1 MPLRTVNTS
10 TIKIP
15 ALCAALLAFASPA
28 AAQNLNQ
35 QVQQGQQQALA
46 QAQAQQEAQINPFN
60 QLAPAPTGQDQAV
73 AAAAYAPYGLPGYTM
88 GGQQQQEQVKVRR
101 VMYEDLEQEVIG
113 VNKRPPD
120 LEELQTLPRDNTIIE
135 GETGMPFDVRRDAL
149 REAAASF
156 GARGGLAWRTYHIR
170 HELETRGKQLDKVYD
185 FRQLLIPAP
194 SGLLIEPPVI
204 SESLNALLIED
215 DGQQAAVSDAIYYI
229 VNNAKIVST
238 ARTWRTYLE
247 REWGAV
253 DPPPDI
259 LRPEN
264 DEERRIWE
272 ELVAKGWDE
281 GILQANEIFQEDL
294 NVLQADFQGM
304 VRYRILLTQGK
315 VSPPYALQVDRG
327 VTGDG
332 DEMRIG
338 DRAVQITGKPELI
351 TGTEQWQPAS
361 R

>member
-1 MPLRTVNTS
+1 MPRKTVNTS

-28 AAQNLNQ
+28 AAQNINQ
-35 QVQQGQQQALA
+35 QVQQGQQQAL
-46 QAQAQQEAQINPFN
+46 AQAQQEAQINPFN
-60 QLAPAPTGQDQAV
+60 QLAPAPTSSQDPNA
-73 AAAAYAPYGLPGYTM
+73 AAAAYAPYGMPGYTM
-88 GGQQQQEQVKVRR
+88 GQPQEEQVKVRR
-101 VMYEDLEQEVIG
+101 VMYEDLEQDVIG
-113 VNKRPPD
+113 VNKPPPD
-120 LEELQTLPRDNTIIE
+120 LEELQSLPRDNTIVE
-135 GETGMPFDVRRDAL
+135 GETGMPFDIRRDAL

-170 HELETRGKQLDKVYD
+170 NELETRAKQLDKVYD
-185 FRQLLIPAP
+185 FRLLLIPAP

-215 DGQQAAVSDAIYYI
+215 DGQQAAVSDAVYNIT
-229 VNNAKIVST
+229 NNAKIVST

-247 REWGAV
+247 REWGDV

-281 GILQANEIFQEDL
+281 GIIQANEIFQEDL

-304 VRYRILLTQGK
+304 VRYRLLLTQGK

-332 DEMRIG
+332 EEMRIG